1 MQLVI
6 GDHNYSSWSL
16 RPWLALKQA
25 GVAFEEVGGRLYAGN
40 TRSEILKHSPSGKVP
55 CLIDGDTVV

>member
-25 GVAFEEVGGRLYAGN
+25 GVAFEEVGVRLYAA
-40 TRSEILKHSPSGKVP
+40 TRAARSSSIRPRAR
-55 CLIDGDTVV
+55 CLA